1 MPPSGLLFLDGPDQL
16 VFKTSGFV
24 GNRQLLF
31 VNNLSKFPASDVGFV
46 MFRVIGQSFVR
57 IVFESFL

>member
-24 GNRQLLF
+24 SNRQLLF

-46 MFRVIGQSFVR
+46 MFRVIGQSVVQ